1 MQTKQTAEQAE
12 PRAVD
17 SQPLDPALTAIASDD
32 ERNARR
38 AARGASRD
46 ERRERPGVMIPSR
59 LKRLPI
65 EGPLM
70 RVVATAGIVGIAV
83 VVAAIM
89 ASQHSAGW
97 LIGLVASIVTVMLAA
112 TLWSSRRL

>member
-1 MQTKQTAEQAE
+1 MQPKQTAEQAHR
-12 PRAVD
+12 PDVD
-17 SQPLDPALTAIASDD
+17 GPPLDPPLTTIASGD
-32 ERNARR
+32 ERN
-38 AARGASRD
+38 ARGASRD

-59 LKRLPI
+59 VKRLPV

-97 LIGLVASIVTVMLAA
+97 LIGLVASIVTVVLAA